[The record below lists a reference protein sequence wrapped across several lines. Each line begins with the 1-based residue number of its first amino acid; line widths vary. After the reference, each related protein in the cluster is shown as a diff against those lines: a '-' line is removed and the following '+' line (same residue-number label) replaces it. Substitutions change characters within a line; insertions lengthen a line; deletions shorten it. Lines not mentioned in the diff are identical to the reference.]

1 MEGYKVIKVN
11 EKDLPFEN
19 GVTLFQLKDK
29 YKPDADIVVYNGF
42 PVVEDVSLKDG
53 DQICFI
59 RRGEIPDAEEM
70 KQLIISRHSPAVHK
84 KIENKCIGIAG
95 AGGLGSSLAIA
106 LARLSVGR
114 LVIADFDVVEPSN
127 LNRQQ
132 YFIDQIGMHKVNAL
146 KDNLAK
152 INPLLDVQIVNRKLD
167 ESNIG
172 DTFREC
178 DVIAECFDNPE
189 SKSIIVEFVLS
200 KFDIPVVAVSGIA
213 GFENA
218 HELKC
223 RNLMK
228 NLYVI
233 GDGITAAAPGMG
245 LMAPKVGI
253 AAHMQASKILE
264 LLLKI

>member
-1 MEGYKVIKVN
+1 MIKVN
-11 EKDLPFEN
+11 EKKHPFEN
-19 GVTLFQLKDK
+19 GITLFQLREKF
-29 YKPDADIVVYNGF
+29 KPDADIVVYNGF
-42 PVVEDVSLKDG
+42 PVADDLSLRDG
-53 DQICFI
+53 DQVCFI

-70 KQLIISRHSPAVHK
+70 KQLIISRHSPKVHE
-84 KIENKCIGIAG
+84 KIQNKCVGIAG

-106 LARLSVGR
+106 LARLSVGK

-132 YFIDQIGMHKVNAL
+132 YFIDQIGLFKVDAL
-146 KDNLAK
+146 KANLGK
-152 INPLLDVQIVNRKLD
+152 INPFLDVDPINRKLD
-167 ESNIG
+167 ESNLG
-172 DTFREC
+172 ATFKEC

-200 KFDIPVVAVSGIA
+200 KFNKPIVAVSGIA

-233 GDGITAAAPGMG
+233 GDGLTAAAPGMG

-253 AAHMQASKILE
+253 AAHMQANKILE
-264 LLLKI
+264 LLLKM